1 MEDKEAMANLTSI
14 KLTLSQSLTQAQETI
29 MMISN
34 RLQALHNQKKSTTKD
49 IPVME
54 NKAKETKY
62 KWYCWTHGRT
72 RRIEHTSATCIYPKN
87 RTPIR
92 SNLLEHDGSKLEVVQ
107 GGQVPWIEWRSE
119 KHYSGE
125 N

>member
-62 KWYCWTHGRT
+62 K
-72 RRIEHTSATCIYPKN
+72 
-87 RTPIR
+87 
-92 SNLLEHDGSKLEVVQ
+92 
-107 GGQVPWIEWRSE
+107 
-119 KHYSGE
+119 
-125 N
+125 